1 MESAA
6 IDVTKE
12 MIKLTILLGM
22 PILLTALVVGLVV
35 SIFQAVTQVNEMTL
49 TFVPKIVIVGLVA
62 LLLTPWMI
70 NLLVEYSRDLIHMMG
85 DAPRAGGM

>member
-1 MESAA
+1 MDSAA

-12 MIKLTILLGM
+12 MIKLTLILGL
-22 PILLTALVVGLVV
+22 PVLITALVVGLAV
-35 SIFQAVTQVNEMTL
+35 SIFQAVTQINEMTL
-49 TFVPKIVIVGLVA
+49 TFVPKIVVVGLVT

-70 NLLVEYSRDLIHMMG
+70 TMLVEYSQNIIHMMG

>member
-1 MESAA
+1 MDSSA

-12 MIKLTILLGM
+12 MIRLTIVLSL
-22 PILLTALVVGLVV
+22 PILGTALVVGLVV
-35 SIFQAVTQVNEMTL
+35 SVFQAVTQINEMTL
-49 TFVPKIVIVGLVA
+49 TFVPKVVVVGLVT

-70 NLLVEYSRDLIHMMG
+70 NLLVEYSQNIIHMMG

>member
-1 MESAA
+1 VDAAA

-12 MIKLTILLGM
+12 MIKLTIILGL
-22 PILLTALVVGLVV
+22 PILGTALVVGLVV
-35 SIFQAVTQVNEMTL
+35 SILQAVTQINEMTL
-49 TFVPKIVIVGLVA
+49 TFVPKIIIVGVVT

-70 NLLVEYSRDLIHMMG
+70 NLLVEFSSEIIHMMG

>member
-1 MESAA
+1 MDSAA

-12 MIKLTILLGM
+12 MIWLTIILSL
-22 PILLTALVVGLVV
+22 PILGTALLVGLVV
-35 SIFQAVTQVNEMTL
+35 SVFQAVTQINEMTL
-49 TFVPKIVIVGLVA
+49 TFVPKVVVVGLVT

-70 NLLVEYSRDLIHMMG
+70 NLLVEYSENIIHMMG

>member
-1 MESAA
+1 VDSAA

-12 MIKLTILLGM
+12 MIRLTIVLSL
-22 PILLTALVVGLVV
+22 PILGTALVVGLLV
-35 SIFQAVTQVNEMTL
+35 SIVQAVTQINEMTL
-49 TFVPKIVIVGLVA
+49 TFVPKIVIVGLVT

-70 NLLVEYSRDLIHMMG
+70 NLLVEYSENLIRMMG

>member
-1 MESAA
+1 MDSSA

-12 MIKLTILLGM
+12 MIRLTIILSL
-22 PILLTALVVGLVV
+22 PILGTALVVGLVV
-35 SIFQAVTQVNEMTL
+35 SVFQAVTQINEMTL
-49 TFVPKIVIVGLVA
+49 TFVPKVVVVGLVT

-70 NLLVEYSRDLIHMMG
+70 NLLVEYSENIIHMMG

>member
-1 MESAA
+1 VDSSA

-12 MIKLTILLGM
+12 MIRLTIVLSL
-22 PILLTALVVGLVV
+22 PILGTALVVGLVV
-35 SIFQAVTQVNEMTL
+35 SVFQAVTQINEMTL
-49 TFVPKIVIVGLVA
+49 TFVPKVVVVGLVT

-70 NLLVEYSRDLIHMMG
+70 NLLVEYSENIIHMMG